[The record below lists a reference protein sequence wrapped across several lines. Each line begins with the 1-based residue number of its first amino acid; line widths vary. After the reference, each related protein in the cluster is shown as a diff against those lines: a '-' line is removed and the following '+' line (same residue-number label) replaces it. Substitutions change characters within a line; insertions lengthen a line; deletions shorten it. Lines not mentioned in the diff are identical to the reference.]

1 MISFHS
7 SSIAFPHTQGH
18 RHCSLQM
25 RLQLSHSLSTLGF
38 NHRSVPSSATR
49 KDHLGQGRGGRGE
62 LGREEAAYLIFSIE
76 VASLISTQ
84 AFNLVAHG
92 QVIPPRSCSP
102 TALPLGGKPDSSAQD
117 LGLRCGTEARPS
129 ARHRV
134 VSMAGLAT
142 ELGCLGRHC
151 QSMAPLS
158 HRGSSKLQKTRSELV
173 PGSELG

>member
-1 MISFHS
+1 MQFTNETAIVPLPLYPWFQSQISP
-7 SSIAFPHTQGH
+7 I
-18 RHCSLQM
+18 
-25 RLQLSHSLSTLGF
+25 LSHEERPFG
-38 NHRSVPSSATR
+38 A
-49 KDHLGQGRGGRGE
+49 GAGGRGE